1 VTPLILLVVIAGA
14 AVAGVA
20 LTWAALRVLGTLRR
34 LSAEQEET
42 SARLQSA
49 LRTRSA
55 FIADASHELRTPL
68 TVLRGNAELGLASPS
83 ARCGHDAL
91 FREIVDEAAS
101 MGRLVEDLLFL
112 ARSDAGSVPIRVQD
126 VAIAPWLAD
135 VAQRAEILATKHGAR
150 SEALLIA
157 DGDGRFDPERVARAI
172 LALVDNAA
180 RYGPPESTV
189 RLFARIQRWSLT
201 VEVTDQ
207 GPGIAGSDLPLVF
220 ERFHRTDSTRRRP
233 AGGVGLGLPIA
244 RTIVEAHGGRI
255 RAWSRPGVGT
265 SMTVELPLMTR
276 TRRRADG
283 RGLAA
288 RRLGADSRSAAMPA
302 RTSIR

>member
-1 VTPLILLVVIAGA
+1 
-14 AVAGVA
+14 
-20 LTWAALRVLGTLRR
+20 
-34 LSAEQEET
+34 
-42 SARLQSA
+42 
-49 LRTRSA
+49 
-55 FIADASHELRTPL
+55 
-68 TVLRGNAELGLASPS
+68 
-83 ARCGHDAL
+83 
-91 FREIVDEAAS
+91 

-180 RYGPPESTV
+180 RYGPPGSTV

-207 GPGIAGSDLPLVF
+207 GPGIADSDLPLVF
-220 ERFHRTDSTRRRP
+220 ERFHRMDSTRRRP

-255 RAWSRPGVGT
+255 HAWSRPGVGT

-276 TRRRADG
+276 MRRGADVVPTPRRRS
-283 RGLAA
+283 
-288 RRLGADSRSAAMPA
+288 ADSRRAAMPA
-302 RTSIR
+302 RTSVR